1 MNILLSEYVR
11 IVWQRKGA
19 FFLIVFAITC
29 ATILDTSI
37 PLFYKNLANGLTQGY
52 SESTLQILLDNFSYI
67 AISYSLIWLSW
78 RGLEF
83 GMIPL
88 LAGGIKDLEVRCF
101 AVLMQQKQGFFEDN
115 FSGSL
120 IKQASRFVSAY
131 ESIMEWIIFQLL
143 QNLLAII
150 VALVIFYQQQPLFA
164 LYFLIWVV
172 LFLAWSIGFSLW
184 KLKYDKAVAEY
195 SSKVGAVYSDA
206 IANIAVVKN
215 FVLEQKEQKNT
226 AVAAKN
232 AYKKRH
238 TAWILTFI
246 SFAVQ
251 GLLVMGIELIL
262 VYAMIQAWKKGQFNV
277 GDYVLFQSI
286 LMLLIHRLWDFGR
299 NFRLVFN
306 AIADANEMSHV
317 FSQADIETDQPQA
330 ISQRIQQGQ
339 IEFKAIDFS
348 YGNNRPLFK
357 NFNLHIAAGEH
368 IAFVGQSGSGK
379 TSLVKLLLRFADM
392 QSGHICFDEI
402 DHNQFTLASLR
413 KQMSLVP
420 QQPELFH
427 RSIRDNITL
436 GKKMS
441 EQRLHTIAKQAQ
453 CLDFIQQLPEQFETL
468 VGERGVKLSGG
479 EKQRIAI
486 ARAFVDDAPIVI
498 LDEATSAL
506 DSLTEQKIQTAIS
519 ELIKNKTAIVIAHRL
534 STVLS
539 MDRII
544 VLDKGQ
550 IIEQGQHHSLLK
562 DQGKYA
568 EMWQHQSG
576 FSRINTVPTAKSDN
590 ANR

>member
-1 MNILLSEYVR
+1 MNILLKEYGR
-11 IVWQRKGA
+11 IVWQRKAA
-19 FFLIVFAITC
+19 FFLIVIAITC
-29 ATILDTSI
+29 ATIIATSI
-37 PLFYKNLANGLTQGY
+37 PLFYKNLANGLAQGY
-52 SESTLQILLDNFSYI
+52 SENTLQSLLDNFTYIIMSYG
-67 AISYSLIWLSW
+67 LIWLSW
-78 RGLEF
+78 RALEF

-101 AVLMQQKQGFFEDN
+101 TVLMQQKQVFFEDN

-131 ESIMEWIIFQLL
+131 ESMMEWIIFQLL

-150 VALVIFYQQQPLFA
+150 VAFIIFYQQYSLFA
-164 LYFLIWVV
+164 LYFLLWVI
-172 LFLAWSIGFSLW
+172 LFLSWSMGFSLW

-215 FVLEQKEQKNT
+215 FVLEQKEQQQT
-226 AVAAKN
+226 TLAAEN

-262 VYAMIQAWKKGQFNV
+262 VYAMIQEWKNGHLNV

-286 LMLLIHRLWDFGR
+286 LILLIHRLWDFGR
-299 NFRLVFN
+299 NFRMVFN
-306 AIADANEMSHV
+306 AVADAYEMSHV
-317 FSQADIETDQPQA
+317 FAQSDIELDSIQA
-330 ISQRIQQGQ
+330 KLHKIQYGK
-339 IEFKAIDFS
+339 IDFKSIYFS
-348 YGNNRPLFK
+348 YGHNNSLFK

-368 IAFVGQSGSGK
+368 IALVGQSGSGK
-379 TSLVKLLLRFADM
+379 TSLVKLLLRFADI
-392 QSGHICFDEI
+392 QAGQLCFDDI
-402 DHNQFTLASLR
+402 DHDQFTLASLR
-413 KQMSLVP
+413 QQISLVP

-436 GKKMS
+436 GRKIT
-441 EQRLHTIAKQAQ
+441 ETQLHEIAKKAQ
-453 CLDFIQQLPEQFETL
+453 CLDFIQQLPQQFDTQ

-486 ARAFVDDAPIVI
+486 ARALVDQAPIVI

-506 DSLTEQKIQTAIS
+506 DSLTEQKIQIAIAA
-519 ELIKNKTAIVIAHRL
+519 LIKGKTAIVIAHRL
-534 STVLS
+534 ATVLT

-544 VLDKGQ
+544 VLEKGQ
-550 IIEQGQHHSLLK
+550 IIEQGQHEVLLK
-562 DQGKYA
+562 NNGKYA
-568 EMWQHQSG
+568 EMWKHQSG
-576 FSRINTVPTAKSDN
+576 TKNTDKIQ
-590 ANR
+590 